1 MQNDMSELYFDSGT
15 IKKITIDNTLIIDNI
30 TIEFTKKINALTG
43 ETGAGKSLI
52 TGAIASFLGEKV
64 IFVPKNPN
72 KASTITIEI
81 NALHKEGS
89 KDIKIKKIT
98 SQSGKSS
105 MYIDDKISNQKAIK
119 SILKFIELTGQHAN
133 QSLLK
138 KSYQNEVFDSFTKNI
153 DLKKS
158 YQKAFER
165 YRGSIQKLSE
175 LSASLKDVKN
185 RKEILQDLLKIID
198 NENFYKGEI
207 AKLLEERDMLKQ
219 NELANEKLQKL
230 SDIISYPSSLYDY
243 ISSLSVEVKGLSK
256 YEQINDL
263 FDSFMNFKSSYETFC
278 EQVEAKIHKMPDF
291 ADRFLYIQDRLAAA
305 EKIRRFLKLQEISQ
319 IETARDDIESEII
332 KISDLEREK
341 ELLELNLENYKNE
354 VVKLSEELS
363 KIRADNID
371 IFSQSVENELK
382 ELDIPNAKFKAI
394 FNEPSGDI
402 VINGKSF
409 SRYGAEEIEF
419 YFSAN
424 PEIPLET
431 LEKVASGGEL
441 SRIMLALEL
450 LNNDKNKNPK
460 TFIFDEIDSGIGG
473 FAAVKLRE
481 KLLELSNSNQIFI
494 ITHQAN
500 LAACADLH
508 YKIIKEQKDGITYV
522 MVKTLYENERLEEL
536 SRMLS
541 GNISEYGLKH
551 AKELLK

>member
-1 MQNDMSELYFDSGT
+1 MSNDISELYFDSGE

-52 TGAIASFLGEKV
+52 TGAIASFLGEKAV
-64 IFVPKNPN
+64 FVPKHPDRS
-72 KASTITIEI
+72 STIIIEI
-81 NALHKEGS
+81 KGFYKEDS
-89 KDIKIKKIT
+89 KDIKIKKVT

-105 MYIDDKISNQKAIK
+105 FYIDDKISNQKAIK

-138 KSYQNEVFDSFTKNI
+138 KSYQNEIFDSFSKNI

-158 YQKAFER
+158 YQKAFDR
-165 YRGSIQKLSE
+165 YRGCIQKLSE
-175 LSASLKDVKN
+175 LNANLKDISN
-185 RKEILQDLLKIID
+185 RKEILQDLLKIVD
-198 NENFYKGEI
+198 NENFYTGEI
-207 AKLLEERDMLKQ
+207 SKLLEERDMLKQ
-219 NELANEKLQKL
+219 NELVNEKLQKI

-243 ISSLSVEVKGLSK
+243 ISSLSVEIKSLSK

-263 FDSFMNFKSSYETFC
+263 FDSFMNLKSSYETFC
-278 EQVEAKIHKMPDF
+278 EQVEAKIIKMPDF
-291 ADRFLYIQDRLAAA
+291 ADRFLHIQDRLAAA
-305 EKIRRFLKLQEISQ
+305 EKIRRILKLQEISQ
-319 IETARDDIESEII
+319 IETARNDIESEIN
-332 KISDLEREK
+332 KIFDLENEK
-341 ELLELNLENYKNE
+341 ELLELNLENYKEE
-354 VVKLSEELS
+354 VIKLSNELS
-363 KIRADNID
+363 KKRADNID
-371 IFSQSVENELK
+371 IFSQRVESELK
-382 ELDIPNAKFKAI
+382 ELDIPNAKFKVI

-402 VINGKSF
+402 IINDKLF

-431 LEKVASGGEL
+431 LDKVASGGEL

-450 LNNDKNKNPK
+450 LNNDKNKDSK
-460 TFIFDEIDSGIGG
+460 TFVFDEIDSGIGG

-481 KLLELSNSNQIFI
+481 KLLELSNFNQIFI

-508 YKIIKEQKDGITYV
+508 YKIIKEQKDDTTHV
-522 MVKTLYENERLEEL
+522 MVKALYENERLEEL

-541 GNISEYGLKH
+541 GSISKYGLKH

>member
-1 MQNDMSELYFDSGT
+1 L
-15 IKKITIDNTLIIDNI
+15 KKQ
-30 TIEFTKKINALTG
+30 KQ
-43 ETGAGKSLI
+43 KSL
-52 TGAIASFLGEKV
+52 
-64 IFVPKNPN
+64 
-72 KASTITIEI
+72 
-81 NALHKEGS
+81 
-89 KDIKIKKIT
+89 KIKKVT

-105 MYIDDKISNQKAIK
+105 IYIDDKISNQKAIK
-119 SILKFIELTGQHAN
+119 SIFKFIELTGQHAN
-133 QSLLK
+133 LSLLK
-138 KSYQNEVFDSFTKNI
+138 KSYQIEVFDSFSKNI

-158 YQKAFER
+158 YQKAFDQ
-165 YRGSIQKLSE
+165 YKGCIQKLSD
-175 LSASLKDVKN
+175 LNSNLKDINN

-198 NENFYKGEI
+198 NENFYTGEI

-219 NELANEKLQKL
+219 NELVNEKLQKI
-230 SDIISYPSSLYDY
+230 SEIVSYPSSLYDY
-243 ISSLSVEVKGLSK
+243 LSSLSIEIKSLSN
-256 YEQINDL
+256 YEQFNDL
-263 FDSFMNFKSSYETFC
+263 SDSFMNLKSSYETFC
-278 EQVEAKIHKMPDF
+278 EQVEAKIQKLPDF
-291 ADRFLYIQDRLAAA
+291 ADRFLHIQDRLAAA
-305 EKIRRFLKLQEISQ
+305 EKIRRILKLQEISQ
-319 IETARDDIESEII
+319 IETAKDDIKLEIN
-332 KISDLEREK
+332 KIFDLEEERK
-341 ELLELNLENYKNE
+341 LLELNLENYKKE
-354 VVKLSEELS
+354 VITLSDDLS
-363 KIRADNID
+363 KKRADNID

-382 ELDIPNAKFKAI
+382 ELDIPNAKFKVI

-402 VINGKSF
+402 IINDKSF

-431 LEKVASGGEL
+431 LDKVASGGEL

-450 LNNDKNKNPK
+450 LNNDRNKKTK

-481 KLLELSNSNQIFI
+481 KLLELSNCNQIFI

-508 YKIIKEQKDGITYV
+508 YKIIKEQKDDVTHV
-522 MVKTLYENERLEEL
+522 MVKALYEDERLEEL

>member
-81 NALHKEGS
+81 NMLHKEGS

-105 MYIDDKISNQKAIK
+105 IYIDDKISNQKAIK

-158 YQKAFER
+158 YHKAFER

-319 IETARDDIESEII
+319 IEIARDDIESEII

-363 KIRADNID
+363 NIRANNID

-481 KLLELSNSNQIFI
+481 KLLELSNFNQIFI

-508 YKIIKEQKDGITYV
+508 YKIIKEQKDDITHV
-522 MVKTLYENERLEEL
+522 MVKALYENERLEEL

-551 AKELLK
+551 AKELIR